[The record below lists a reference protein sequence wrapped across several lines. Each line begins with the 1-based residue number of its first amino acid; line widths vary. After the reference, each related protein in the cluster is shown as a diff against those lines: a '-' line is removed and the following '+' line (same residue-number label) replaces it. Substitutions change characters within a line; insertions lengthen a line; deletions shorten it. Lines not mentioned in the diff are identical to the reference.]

1 MAKKFIPVGTVSS
14 HMASISTDA
23 TDDICREIA
32 LFWAVVLS
40 VTNLTTILASL
51 VLVVAE
57 STVECCKLTKLVAL
71 ELVLAFGN

>member
-1 MAKKFIPVGTVSS
+1 MT
-14 HMASISTDA
+14 SISTDA
-23 TDDICREIA
+23 TDDVCGEIA

-40 VTNLTTILASL
+40 VTDLSTILASL

-57 STVECCKLTKLVAL
+57 STIKSCKLTKLVAL